1 MKKRILSLIV
11 ISLAAIS
18 TISAQEVNPE
28 MQAFLERIE
37 DSSLDELE
45 KELDEGIEGLKT
57 FMGFFEAPA
66 EEPKT
71 ITKEEERLTEP
82 FRIDTS
88 IVKSATQQF
97 EDIGFTQTFKENKSF
112 LKFQKIGD
120 DYWSKV
126 FLTEGIEEW
135 FTPKKI
141 HFKDG
146 TSAIKGIKNNKIS
159 FFWDEEWADIKVI
172 DSVEIDYNIRYTKAY
187 DSLQLTKK
195 TKKLN
200 YKQGVVKVKKIEK
213 NHLYITISDAY
224 ADGVYLRALNKDGKP
239 LSQNSSSFSPTS
251 DDSSSDVM
259 KEMLSVLEEVQ
270 SRLKQDKFAD
280 VEQLKKYLI
289 KKASKIDKT
298 KDTDGVSHR
307 KFYFNGNIDTVVL
320 YFQTEEGFQTVPFK
334 AINSGSFKNILLN
347 QTKEQLIFMDED
359 AKEIFRIDEKP
370 LERIGNRFFMEDE
383 TYYYLNI
390 TNKSL
395 DKMAAV
401 NVYETSNGHVFIQQ
415 NLEHGFIAH
424 DINLKKLSDL
434 EFSNV
439 WYVNNE
445 YAHALSNDKE
455 VYTLDSEGNIKKVDG
470 VDEIV
475 TQSEGLTMVRSNEKY
490 GFMDVSGKVIVPCT
504 YADAE
509 AFSEGL
515 AIIKND
521 EGQYGFVDKTGE
533 IILPLVYNRANS
545 FENGIALVSKGDGY
559 LLIDKT
565 GKVIVKTDSNGYFIN
580 GTGVQKTYQLGDKKY
595 DAFGKLISQE

>member
-1 MKKRILSLIV
+1 MQ
-11 ISLAAIS
+11 
-18 TISAQEVNPE
+18 AQDINPE
-28 MQAFLERIE
+28 MEAFLERI
-37 DSSLDELE
+37 DGASLEELE
-45 KELDEGIEGLKT
+45 KELDEGIEGIKA
-57 FMGFFEAPA
+57 FMGFFDAPG
-66 EEPKT
+66 EEPKM
-71 ITKEEERLTEP
+71 ITDEEERLTEP

-88 IVKSATQQF
+88 VVKVMTQQF
-97 EDIGFTQTFKENKSF
+97 ENMGFLQTFKENKSH
-112 LKFQKIGD
+112 LKFDKIDD
-120 DYWSKV
+120 DYWNQADLS
-126 FLTEGIEEW
+126 ESMEEW
-135 FTPKKI
+135 FVPRKIYYRNSTPVM
-141 HFKDG
+141 
-146 TSAIKGIKNNKIS
+146 SGIENNKIS
-159 FFWDEEWADIKVI
+159 FFWEEDWGDIKVI
-172 DSVEIDYNIRYTKAY
+172 DSIEIDYNIRYTKAY

-224 ADGVYLRALNKDGKP
+224 ADGMYLRAFNKDGKP
-239 LSQNSSSFSPTS
+239 LGQNSSSFSPTA
-251 DDSSSDVM
+251 DDSAGDTM
-259 KEMLSVLEEVQ
+259 AAMLSLLEDVQ
-270 SRLKQDKFAD
+270 GRLKKDKFND
-280 VEQLKKYLI
+280 VEELKKYLI
-289 KKASKIDKT
+289 KNVSKIEGG
-298 KDTDGVSHR
+298 KDTDGVNHR
-307 KFYFNGNIDTVVL
+307 KYFFRGNIDTIML
-320 YFQTEEGFQTVPFK
+320 YFQTEEGFQTVPFTATNNGLFRK
-334 AINSGSFKNILLN
+334 ILLN
-347 QTKEQLIFMDED
+347 QTKEHLIFMDED
-359 AKEIFRIDEKP
+359 AKEIFRIDERP

-383 TYYYLNI
+383 TYFYLNI
-390 TNKSL
+390 ADKRLNK
-395 DKMAAV
+395 MEAV

-424 DINLKKLSDL
+424 DVNLKKLSDL

-439 WYVNNE
+439 WYVNKE
-445 YAHALSNDKE
+445 YAHALSHDKE
-455 VYTLDSEGNIKKVDG
+455 VYTIDSVGNIKKVEG

-475 TQSEGLTMVRSNEKY
+475 IQSEGLTMVRSNEKY

-559 LLIDKT
+559 LLINKT